1 MHEKI
6 MSEFKR
12 NTEFDRVYWDDH
24 SDERYMT
31 THNYMEKASKAGQSP
46 PLIPGTVQTS
56 SPPHGCQSKHANI
69 DSISTLLVYPF
80 TDGLVSVS
88 QSCYSLENSAAS
100 SKEPTDRRFH
110 IKRSPYSEYN
120 EQRIKFHLKF

>member
-6 MSEFKR
+6 MTEFTR
-12 NTEFDRVYWDDH
+12 STEFDRVYWDDY
-24 SDERYMT
+24 SAERYVTSHDRMDRD
-31 THNYMEKASKAGQSP
+31 SSVRRGSPVISGPPQSS
-46 PLIPGTVQTS
+46 S
-56 SPPHGCQSKHANI
+56 SPHGSQFKHANI
-69 DSISTLLVYPF
+69 DSISTLFVYPF
-80 TDGLVSVS
+80 SDGLVSVS

-100 SKEPTDRRFH
+100 STEPTDRRFH